1 MNPTDSVSQPSVCA
15 PGKLQT
21 SPVAE
26 APRALGGQAGNAS
39 FQRLLERLE
48 ALGRD
53 PAARPP
59 EAGDALPDAL
69 RRADDDFAQAMDLR
83 RRLEEAFA
91 QRR

>member
-1 MNPTDSVSQPSVCA
+1 MNPTEPVSL
-15 PGKLQT
+15 KT
-21 SPVAE
+21 TPVAD
-26 APRALGGQAGNAS
+26 APPRAFGGQAGSAT

-53 PAARPP
+53 PAAKLDGS
-59 EAGDALPDAL
+59 EALPDAL

-83 RRLEEAFA
+83 RRLEDAFA